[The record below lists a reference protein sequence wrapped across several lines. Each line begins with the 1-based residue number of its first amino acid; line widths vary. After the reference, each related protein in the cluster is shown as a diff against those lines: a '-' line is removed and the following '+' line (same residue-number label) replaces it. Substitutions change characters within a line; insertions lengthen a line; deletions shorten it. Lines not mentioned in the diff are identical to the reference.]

1 MPKYSWHKFASLP
14 SIRAAVSVILAFAFS
29 VTPSSDGSDFALA
42 VDLSPA
48 FSQARVQDRPAEW
61 SSMTIRETFDDIA
74 TGTFPS
80 SITRTIGTFTRNGS
94 NVGINPPMEWGG
106 ANSSRFPNTNGSS
119 LTLQLSTATN
129 FRYIGFWW
137 SAGSGGNR
145 ICLQNATQTG
155 TTGTSS
161 CLAEYSTTELVAS
174 SSFNANLYRG
184 NPNLFTGNET
194 VPAGTTDNAQNRCL
208 RANTEINP
216 NQHFGHCAEPFAF
229 IHVFYDEGF
238 AKVTFSGA
246 GFEFDNV
253 TASTQESFALI
264 DALPAGTL
272 IGADSLPAY
281 SLTVARVM
289 PIDPRSSDV
298 SFAGVLLGGAASS
311 QPNATLCLTQVTN
324 SLGTTPVAASN
335 TNLRLS
341 VPTVTGIT
349 RSLNPPRFTFTGSQT
364 TVRDLTRQI
373 RIVSSSANR
382 SVANG
387 SSVFIRAS
395 VQARLNA
402 GNTSCQSTS
411 NVITSVVIELR
422 PIRLNAVNQLGI
434 PID

>member
-1 MPKYSWHKFASLP
+1 MPKNYWQHLSTLP
-14 SIRAAVSVILAFAFS
+14 SLRATLSLILAFAFS
-29 VTPSSDGSDFALA
+29 VTPSNDGSDYALA

-80 SITRTIGTFTRNGS
+80 SITRTIGTFTRNGTA
-94 NVGINPPMEWGG
+94 VGINPPMEWGG

-119 LTLQLSTATN
+119 LTLALSTATN

-137 SAGSGGNR
+137 SAGSGNNR

-155 TTGTSS
+155 TTGSSS
-161 CLAEYSTTELVAS
+161 CLAEYSTTELLAS
-174 SSFNANLYRG
+174 SSFSPDLYRG
-184 NPNLFTGNET
+184 NPNLFTGNES
-194 VPAGTTDNAQNRCL
+194 VPAGTTDNAGNRCR
-208 RANTEINP
+208 RADTTINP
-216 NQHFGHCAEPFAF
+216 GQNFGHCNEPFAF

-238 AKVTFSGA
+238 AKVTFSGT

-253 TASTQESFALI
+253 TASTEESFTLI
-264 DALPAGTL
+264 DALPSGTL

-281 SLTVARVM
+281 SLTAARVI
-289 PIDPRSSDV
+289 PVDPRSSSV
-298 SFAGVLLGGAASS
+298 SFPGTVLGGAASS

-324 SLGTTPVAASN
+324 SQGTTPVAASN

-364 TVRDLTRQI
+364 TVRDISRQI
-373 RIVSSSANR
+373 RIVSSSVER
-382 SVANG
+382 TVVNG

-402 GNTSCQSTS
+402 GNTSCQSTT

-422 PIRLNAVNQLGI
+422 PIRLNNTNQLGI

>member
-29 VTPSSDGSDFALA
+29 ITPSSDGSDFALA

-216 NQHFGHCAEPFAF
+216 NQHFGHCLSL
-229 IHVFYDEGF
+229 IH
-238 AKVTFSGA
+238 
-246 GFEFDNV
+246 
-253 TASTQESFALI
+253 I
-264 DALPAGTL
+264 
-272 IGADSLPAY
+272 
-281 SLTVARVM
+281 
-289 PIDPRSSDV
+289 
-298 SFAGVLLGGAASS
+298 
-311 QPNATLCLTQVTN
+311 
-324 SLGTTPVAASN
+324 
-335 TNLRLS
+335 
-341 VPTVTGIT
+341 
-349 RSLNPPRFTFTGSQT
+349 
-364 TVRDLTRQI
+364 
-373 RIVSSSANR
+373 
-382 SVANG
+382 
-387 SSVFIRAS
+387 
-395 VQARLNA
+395 
-402 GNTSCQSTS
+402 
-411 NVITSVVIELR
+411 
-422 PIRLNAVNQLGI
+422 
-434 PID
+434 

>member
-1 MPKYSWHKFASLP
+1 MPKYSWHQFASLP
-14 SIRAAVSVILAFAFS
+14 SFRAALSVILAFAFS
-29 VTPSSDGSDFALA
+29 VTPSSDGSDSALA

-48 FSQARVQDRPAEW
+48 FSQARVQDRPDEL
-61 SSMTIRETFDDIA
+61 SSITIRETFDDIA

-80 SITRTIGTFTRNGS
+80 SITRTIGTFTRTGS
-94 NVGINPPMEWGG
+94 NVGMNPSMEWGG
-106 ANSSRFPNTNGSS
+106 ANSSRFPNTNGVSDS
-119 LTLQLSTATN
+119 LTLALSTATN

-155 TTGTSS
+155 TTGASN
-161 CLAEYSTTELVAS
+161 CLAEYSTSELVAS
-174 SSFNANLYRG
+174 SSFNAALYRG
-184 NPNLFTGNET
+184 NPNRFTGNESGAT
-194 VPAGTTDNAQNRCL
+194 AEARCRNAPTPRD
-208 RANTEINP
+208 
-216 NQHFGHCAEPFAF
+216 HCGEPFAF
-229 IHVFYDEGF
+229 IHIFYDEGF

-253 TASTQESFALI
+253 TASTEESFTLI

-324 SLGTTPVAASN
+324 SQGTTPVAASN

-364 TVRDLTRQI
+364 IVRDLTRQI

>member
-1 MPKYSWHKFASLP
+1 M
-14 SIRAAVSVILAFAFS
+14 AVVLAFAFS
-29 VTPSSDGSDFALA
+29 VTPSGDKSDYALA

-48 FSQARVQDRPAEW
+48 FSQARVQDRPDAW

-80 SITRTIGTFTRNGS
+80 SITRTIGTFTRNGD
-94 NVGINPPMEWGG
+94 NVGINPSMEWGG

-119 LTLQLSTATN
+119 LTLELSTATN

-155 TTGTSS
+155 TTGASN

-174 SSFNANLYRG
+174 SSFDANLYRG

-194 VPAGTTDNAQNRCL
+194 VPAGTTNNAQNRCE
-208 RANTEINP
+208 RADTSINP
-216 NQHFGHCAEPFAF
+216 NQHFGHCGEPFAF

-253 TASTQESFALI
+253 TASTEESFTLI

-281 SLTVARVM
+281 SLTTARVI
-289 PIDPRSSDV
+289 PVDPRSSDV
-298 SFAGVLLGGAASS
+298 SFPGVVLGGAASN
-311 QPNATLCLTQVTN
+311 QPNATLCLTQVT
-324 SLGTTPVAASN
+324 SSEGTTPVAASESN
-335 TNLRLS
+335 IRLS
-341 VPTVTGIT
+341 VPTTTGVT
-349 RSLNPPRFTFTGSQT
+349 RSLNAPRFTFTGSQN
-364 TVRDLTRQI
+364 TVRNLSRQI
-373 RIVSSSANR
+373 RIVSSTTNR
-382 SVANG
+382 SVASG

-395 VQARLNA
+395 IQARLNA
-402 GNTSCQSTS
+402 GNTSCQSSS